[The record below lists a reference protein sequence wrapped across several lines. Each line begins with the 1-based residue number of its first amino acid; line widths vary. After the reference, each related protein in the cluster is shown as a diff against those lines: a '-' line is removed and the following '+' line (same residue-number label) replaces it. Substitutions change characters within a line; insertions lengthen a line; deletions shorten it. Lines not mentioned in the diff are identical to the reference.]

1 MSDIKRHYVPP
12 KVIRQPAD
20 AEYLA
25 FLKNQNKIHSDAL
38 GGKLSSNWKSHQQY
52 VAVVDHDRKYIEV
65 SDDFCK
71 LVGYDRDELLK
82 KKYDDLTASNTNSI
96 EIVYRLF
103 EKLGYMHGL
112 WMLVSREGTRILIR
126 YESWLRADD
135 LIEAH
140 MEVLGAGY

>member
-1 MSDIKRHYVPP
+1 MSGKRHYILP

-25 FLKNQNKIHSDAL
+25 FLKNEIKAGS
-38 GGKLSSNWKSHQQY
+38 GEKLSWNWNSHQQY
-52 VAVVDHDRKYIEV
+52 ITVVDRQRRYIEV

-71 LVGYDRDELLK
+71 LVGYDRTELME
-82 KKYDDLTASNTNSI
+82 KKYDDLTASNTNNI
-96 EIVYRLF
+96 ETVYSLF

-126 YESWLRADD
+126 YESWIRPDD

>member
-1 MSDIKRHYVPP
+1 MSDGKRHYIPP
-12 KVIRQPAD
+12 KVVRQPAD

-25 FLKNQNKIHSDAL
+25 FLKNEKEKHSEAES
-38 GGKLSSNWKSHQQY
+38 GNLSSNWNLHHQY
-52 VAVVDHDRKYIEV
+52 ITVVDRERRYIEV

-71 LVGYDRDELLK
+71 LVGYHRDELLK
-82 KKYDDLTASNTNSI
+82 KKYDDLTASSTNNV
-96 EIVYRLF
+96 ETVYSLF

-126 YESWLRADD
+126 YESWLRSDD

>member
-1 MSDIKRHYVPP
+1 MSGKRHYIPP

-25 FLKNQNKIHSDAL
+25 FLKNEIKASSAE
-38 GGKLSSNWKSHQQY
+38 KLSWNSHLQY
-52 VAVVDHDRKYIEV
+52 ITVVDRERRYVEV

-71 LVGYDRDELLK
+71 LVGYDRTELME
-82 KKYDDLTASNTNSI
+82 KKYDDLTASNTNNI
-96 EIVYRLF
+96 ETVYSLF

-112 WMLVSREGTRILIR
+112 WILVSREGTRILIR
-126 YESWLRADD
+126 YESWIRPDD

-140 MEVLGAGY
+140 MEVIGAGY